1 MHTITQVLKQ
11 LRLTLATEDLSLH
24 VCFWQLVVGKHIWLH
39 NLRCWLLNYGS
50 QWLLSCWK
58 ETHLPNFVK
67 PFWCS
72 VTISVLTQF
81 EQQCR
86 LHWGC
91 SVYIYYIFIFRF
103 FHAFLV
109 YVTNSGEEQVNMQVF
124 YVKSMTVLVSD
135 WLFSW
140 ANERGGG
147 SICDTIGCWWGCQT
161 DTVQDNVL
169 VLQRKHLDNSY
180 TLHEYNTERRY
191 SDNGAIMYT

>member
-1 MHTITQVLKQ
+1 MCKFLAVGRGHKHLASLPKVLAAQ
-11 LRLTLATEDLSLH
+11 LWLPVAS
-24 VCFWQLVVGKHIWLH
+24 QLV
-39 NLRCWLLNYGS
+39 
-50 QWLLSCWK
+50 LSWK

-67 PFWCS
+67 TFWCS

-81 EQQCR
+81 EQQCW

-103 FHAFLV
+103 FHAFVV
-109 YVTNSGEEQVNMQVF
+109 YVTNSREEQVNMQVF
-124 YVKSMTVLVSD
+124 YVKSMTAPVSD

-140 ANERGGG
+140 ANERGVG
-147 SICDTIGCWWGCQT
+147 SICDTIGCQT

-180 TLHEYNTERRY
+180 TIHEYNTERRY
-191 SDNGAIMYT
+191 SDNRAIIYT